1 MLHCLFVWRWKYL
14 FPDILGF
21 GLILFALPHFIVGP
35 YKPAD
40 ARSSVF
46 CLIPNTTI
54 NQDAPECKAPS
65 GGEWYYMM
73 IFIVAQLIVGTGLAP
88 FHSFLPVYLD
98 ENVDPKSMPVYLG
111 IWYIFTFLGP
121 GIGYFFAGKFLS
133 IYVDIQQVRALIHS
147 CTCFIAGGWGWV
159 SSHYWFNYPYLHIH
173 SLIDQFIHPFT
184 HPFIKAF

>member
-121 GIGYFFAGKFLS
+121 GIGVFVAGRFLS
-133 IYVDIQQVRALIHS
+133 IYVDIQQVCVLIHS
-147 CTCFIAGGWGWV
+147 CTYFF
-159 SSHYWFNYPYLHIH
+159 SPEYRT
-173 SLIDQFIHPFT
+173 IDSNTYICMTFKLLARREALEEGRKP
-184 HPFIKAF
+184 